1 MPYAYRWPRF
11 GLAYFLYFV
20 QVPPVLT
27 IHTFHP
33 LVVQFATVLL
43 FVTPIGLVIWSHVQ
57 TPSWHAAAFSTALGG
72 ALGAT
77 LAYPTGKA
85 LVPYG
90 VNRDLM
96 DIYFNTHQMFAT
108 ITLVLAWIVV
118 AMIVRAYFVARCV
131 PEVPSCYRVH
141 YSPRVGPVAVTTAP
155 SASPAFTQPLV

>member
-1 MPYAYRWPRF
+1 
-11 GLAYFLYFV
+11 
-20 QVPPVLT
+20 VLT

-118 AMIVRAYFVARCV
+118 AMIVRAYFVARYV
-131 PEVPSCYRVH
+131 PEIPSYQRVPYWTRFSTIV
-141 YSPRVGPVAVTTAP
+141 VAFAAAACAAYTSHLGVTMVWGNA
-155 SASPAFTQPLV
+155 V